1 MRPKLHTFQAFADTL
16 LPLEIDYLLGIH
28 RFEDPERVAILHQL
42 AEHVRQPV
50 VFSAHI
56 DKRKYSHVK
65 KWIQE
70 HLDAADV
77 DRQFAWLSR
86 METAVYTDSIDAAS
100 EKQLLKCFEQAG
112 PDWFHFQKLYLLAR
126 SMRHY
131 LLIRMRT
138 ESVQAVEH
146 FLDKNR
152 EAFGRAEAVSEELYR
167 LTKCL
172 SDPHAASGEY
182 SWSTWLEQVFYDE
195 TLDGHN
201 RILAFVRL
209 IFFAYSQRQYALL
222 PDKLDYM
229 ERAFAAGRLYARRI
243 LTNYYSQR
251 LLYHAHKQEFEQAAA
266 YGYLSLRNANADRL
280 YYANN
285 LAGVLL
291 RLRRGED
298 ALQVLRSAAPDAK
311 RSTAFHNKI
320 GHAAYLIGAF
330 NLLGKYQQ
338 AETHAEVLLRAY
350 RKEMLEHRRHLFFA
364 NYWEALLCGRKAAR
378 LLKSNHT
385 AQVLERDSVRASNP
399 NYLPTL
405 PWLWTLAAYQE
416 GKLGRAESA
425 ETVRA
430 FLGRFADQP
439 LPAAIQHLQE
449 LTLRLAPEVMAH

>member
-16 LPLEIDYLLGIH
+16 LPLEIDYLLGIQ
-28 RFEDPERVAILHQL
+28 RFEDPERIAILHQL
-42 AEHVRQPV
+42 AEHTRRPV
-50 VFSAHI
+50 AFSENI

-65 KWIQE
+65 KWVQE

-86 METAVYTDSIDAAS
+86 METAVYTDSIDAAG

-126 SMRHY
+126 STRHY

-138 ESVQAVEH
+138 ESVQVVEH
-146 FLDKNR
+146 FLEKNR
-152 EAFGRAEAVSEELYR
+152 EAFVRAEAVSEELYR

-172 SDPHAASGEY
+172 SDPNAAPGE
-182 SWSTWLEQVFYDE
+182 STWSAWLEQAFYDE

-209 IFFAYSQRQYALL
+209 IFFAYSRRRYALL

-229 ERAFAAGRLYARRI
+229 ERAFVAGRLYSRRI

-251 LLYHAHKQEFEQAAA
+251 LLYHAQKQEFEPAAA

-291 RLRRGED
+291 RLHRGED
-298 ALQVLRSAAPDAK
+298 ALRVLRSVALEAK

-320 GHAAYLIGAF
+320 GHAAYLIAAF
-330 NLLGKYQQ
+330 NQLGKYQQ
-338 AETHAEVLLRAY
+338 AETHAEVLLKAY
-350 RKEMLEHRRHLFFA
+350 RKEMLDHRRHLFFA
-364 NYWEALLCGRKAAR
+364 SYWEALLCGRKAAR
-378 LLKSNHT
+378 LLQSNHT
-385 AQVLERDSVRASNP
+385 AQVLERDSTRSASP

-416 GKLGRAESA
+416 GKLGRTESA
-425 ETVRA
+425 EAVRA
-430 FLGRFADQP
+430 FLGRFAGQS
-439 LPAAIQHLQE
+439 LPAAMQHLQE
-449 LTLRLAPEVMAH
+449 LTLRLAPELIAG

>member
-16 LPLEIDYLLGIH
+16 LPLEIDYLLGIQ

-42 AEHVRQPV
+42 AEHTRRPV
-50 VFSAHI
+50 VFSDQI

-70 HLDAADV
+70 HLDAVDV
-77 DRQFAWLSR
+77 DRRFDWLSR
-86 METAVYTDSIDAAS
+86 MEMAVYTDNIDATA
-100 EKQLLKCFEQAG
+100 EKQLLKLFEQAG

-126 SMRHY
+126 SLRHY

-138 ESVQAVEH
+138 GSIEAVEH
-146 FLDKNR
+146 FLEKNK
-152 EAFGRAEAVSEELYR
+152 EAFNRAEAVSEALYR
-167 LTKCL
+167 LTRCL
-172 SDPHAASGEY
+172 SDQSAPPGEPE
-182 SWSTWLEQVFYDE
+182 WSAWLEQVFYDE

-209 IFFAYSQRQYALL
+209 IFFAYRRRRYALL

-229 ERAFAAGRLYARRI
+229 ERAFAAGRLYSRRI

-251 LLYHAHKQEFEQAAA
+251 LLYHAQKQEFELAATF
-266 YGYLSLRNANADRL
+266 GYLSLRNANADRL

-291 RLRRGED
+291 RLRLGDD
-298 ALQVLRSAAPDAK
+298 ALQVLRSVAAEAR

-320 GHAAYLIGAF
+320 GHAAYMIGAF

-338 AETHAEVLLRAY
+338 AETHAEVVLKAY
-350 RKEMLEHRRHLFFA
+350 RKEMLHHRRHLFFA
-364 NYWEALLCGRKAAR
+364 SYWEALLCGHKPDK

-385 AQVLERDSVRASNP
+385 APVLEWDAARSLDP

-405 PWLWTLAAYQE
+405 PWLWTIAAHQE
-416 GKLGRAESA
+416 GKLSRTECADA
-425 ETVRA
+425 IRL
-430 FLGRFADQP
+430 FLERFVGQP
-439 LPAAIQHLQE
+439 LPAAIQHLQAM
-449 LTLRLAPEVMAH
+449 TLRLAPELMPG